1 MSEVNKNK
9 EAYTSE
15 LEDKI
20 VDLSLQLK
28 STTNKLKLVSAS
40 HKNTIGKLVH
50 NLKNPVGVIFSFSDM
65 ILEDLEE
72 YTTEK
77 LQKHLQIINNSA
89 NFSIQLLGMVAKY
102 SQLQS
107 PDFVYT
113 LKLTNYTELITSVL
127 NEFTDL
133 ASKKN
138 CTIVTNIPSSAINL
152 NIDAAEISLA
162 IRNIINNALRYSNEN
177 STITITVK
185 EHEKTIET
193 TITDE
198 GIGVSEENLP
208 LVFNDF
214 FVVNTYSDDKQKCIG
229 LGLSVANIILI
240 HHKGKISAESNLNEG
255 SSFKVFLPKKELV

>member
-1 MSEVNKNK
+1 MSEVNKSD
-9 EAYTSE
+9 EAYINE

-20 VDLSLQLK
+20 VDLSLRLK
-28 STTNKLKLVSAS
+28 STTNKLSSVSEN
-40 HKNTIGKLVH
+40 HKNMIGKLAH

-77 LQKHLQIINNSA
+77 LQKHLQIINKSA

-107 PDFVYT
+107 LDFKYAF
-113 LKLTNYTELITSVL
+113 KPTNYINLVTSVL

-138 CTIVTNIPSSAINL
+138 CTIATNIPSSTINL
-152 NIDAAEISLA
+152 TIDESEISLA
-162 IRNIINNALRYSNEN
+162 IRNIISNALRYSKNN

-185 EHEKTIET
+185 ELENTIET

-198 GIGVSEENLP
+198 GIGISEEHLP
-208 LVFNDF
+208 QIFNDF
-214 FVVNTYSDDKQKCIG
+214 FVVNTYSENKQKCIG
-229 LGLSVANIILI
+229 LGLSIAQIIVK
-240 HHKGKISAESNLNEG
+240 HHKGEILAESNLDGG
-255 SSFKVFLPKKELV
+255 STFKVILPKKN